1 MENSRINKKKK
12 NKKKWWLLTPL
23 IILLVLFLAIVG
35 YGAYLYYEVKSNVDD
50 NMHEQVSS
58 NVIDADKTKEKI
70 KNKENL
76 NVLLLGID
84 SESSV
89 SGRSDAI
96 IVMTLKPKED
106 KIQLVSIPRDTRT
119 TIVGRGQEDKIN
131 HAHAFGGPDMAIE
144 TVENF
149 LDIDIDYFAR
159 VNMDG
164 MAELVDLVGPIT
176 VNNELNF
183 SQGGDTFPVG
193 NITLTGDQTM
203 NFVRMRKEDP
213 RGDFGRTDRQRKVIE
228 GIIRS
233 GAKIENVTRISDL
246 LSVLGDNVSTNMTF
260 GDMTK
265 LFQGYRKTA
274 SNFEDYQ
281 MQGSGSMINGI
292 YYHIVTEDE
301 INKVHDLIES

>member
-1 MENSRINKKKK
+1 MENSRLNKKK
-12 NKKKWWLLTPL
+12 NKKKWWILTPV
-23 IILLVLFLAIVG
+23 IILLVLLLSIVG
-35 YGAYLYYEVKSNVDD
+35 YGVHLYNEVKSNVND
-50 NMHEQVSS
+50 NMHEKVSG
-58 NVIDADKTKEKI
+58 NVIDTEKTKEKI
-70 KNKENL
+70 ENKDNL
-76 NVLLLGID
+76 NILLLGID

-96 IVMTLKPKED
+96 IVMTLKPNED

-119 TIVGRGQEDKIN
+119 TIAGRGTEDKIN

-183 SQGGDTFPVG
+183 SQGGNTFPTG
-193 NITLTGDQTM
+193 NITLTGDETM

-213 RGDFGRTDRQRKVIE
+213 RGDFGRTERQRKVIE
-228 GIIRS
+228 GIVRE
-233 GAKIENVTRISDL
+233 GAKIENITRISDL
-246 LSVLGDNVSTNMTF
+246 LDVLGNNVSTNMTF
-260 GDMTK
+260 SDMTS
-265 LFQGYRKTA
+265 LFQGYRQTA

-281 MQGSGSMINGI
+281 MQGSGSMINNI
-292 YYHIVTEDE
+292 YYHIVTEEE